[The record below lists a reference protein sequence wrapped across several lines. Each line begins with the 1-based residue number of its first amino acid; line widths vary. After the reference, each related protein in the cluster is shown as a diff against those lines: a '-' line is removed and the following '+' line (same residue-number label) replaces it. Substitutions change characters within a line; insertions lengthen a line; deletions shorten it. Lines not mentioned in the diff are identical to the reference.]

1 MSNWNING
9 IFLNNRI
16 TGIER
21 VAIGMTQ
28 QLDLLSKKGEI
39 TLVIPP
45 NAPQTNLNLHNILIK
60 RLPKTP
66 FLALKN
72 VKLSIYMFFGR
83 HNCIDYTNHIPF
95 FGKNIVFLHDIYYKT
110 CPQDFISK
118 QDKKEMNKMCRRY
131 KRICKKAKVI
141 CTVSEFSKTQIVE
154 HYGIPENKVHVIY
167 NSVEYMDSIKADYTV
182 FQKYP
187 QLKENQFFQEL

>member
-1 MSNWNING
+1 MSNWIING

-72 VKLSIYMFFGR
+72 VKLSIFMFLEDITVLTIQIISLSLARILFFCMIYIIR
-83 HNCIDYTNHIPF
+83 HAHRILF
-95 FGKNIVFLHDIYYKT
+95 
-110 CPQDFISK
+110 QSK
-118 QDKKEMNKMCRRY
+118 IKKK
-131 KRICKKAKVI
+131 
-141 CTVSEFSKTQIVE
+141 
-154 HYGIPENKVHVIY
+154 
-167 NSVEYMDSIKADYTV
+167 
-182 FQKYP
+182 
-187 QLKENQFFQEL
+187 